1 MRHDNIE
8 RLVLVRHVF
17 RASCVRHV
25 DIKYVAVFSGIPF
38 LSVSLHCCGS
48 PSRHVFFYLGGSVSD
63 PLLPRSFPGLPPR
76 HLPFSFP
83 SVFASVVS
91 KTAQTGPQQG
101 AVFLVTWRTGRWP
114 DHYAATESRYR
125 RIFHD

>member
-91 KTAQTGPQQG
+91 KTAQTGPQAEG
-101 AVFLVTWRTGRWP
+101 LPILRTDSFTYRYMAGGLREFLIIKI
-114 DHYAATESRYR
+114 D
-125 RIFHD
+125 